1 MASIKLNLYNAQ
13 FGRRREEDAEDG
25 IEKKGGIMLNIS
37 VIVEPI
43 DCGGFVL
50 YNFVQ
55 FAIVKVYLYFLGQ
68 NSTDIPMYRCI
79 WYI

>member
-1 MASIKLNLYNAQ
+1 
-13 FGRRREEDAEDG
+13 
-25 IEKKGGIMLNIS
+25 MLNRS

-55 FAIVKVYLYFLGQ
+55 FAIVKVYRLFFLFIFGTEWYQ
-68 NSTDIPMYRCI
+68 YICTYRIQIDKKSVAQQCTQKANNNKTD
-79 WYI
+79 